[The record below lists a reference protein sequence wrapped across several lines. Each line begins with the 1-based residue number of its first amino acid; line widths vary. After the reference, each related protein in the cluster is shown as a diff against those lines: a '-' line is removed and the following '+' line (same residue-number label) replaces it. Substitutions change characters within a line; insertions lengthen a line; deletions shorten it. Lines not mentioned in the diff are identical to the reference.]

1 VPEVRSSDNG
11 KSSIPEN
18 GSPDFAKSDGN
29 KTNTKNTECSDTDIS
44 IRPAGEMPE
53 VKPHDYLMD
62 ATETYREIIKENISY
77 DILRQKCDAERLEE
91 IFDIMLETVYSRKRQ
106 IRISGEDMPAEAVK
120 NRLLRLNDSHIEYVL
135 ECLSQNTTKI
145 RNIRSYL
152 LTALYQ
158 APTTISSYYAAR
170 VSHDLY
176 GGNEVP

>member
-1 VPEVRSSDNG
+1 
-11 KSSIPEN
+11 
-18 GSPDFAKSDGN
+18 
-29 KTNTKNTECSDTDIS
+29 
-44 IRPAGEMPE
+44 
-53 VKPHDYLMD
+53 MD
-62 ATETYREIIKENISY
+62 AMETYRELIKENISC
-77 DILRQKCDAERLEE
+77 DILRQKCDAERLDE
-91 IFDIMLETVYSRKRQ
+91 ILDIMLETVYSRKQQ
-106 IRISGEDMPAEAVK
+106 IRIAGEDMPAEAVK

-135 ECLSQNTTKI
+135 ECLDQNTTKI